1 MFVEQQAHGSTTGLV
16 LARNFRLP
24 HSSFVRSGLFAP
36 FNVTP
41 GGLMTEVTQRERG
54 GARF

>member
-41 GGLMTEVTQRERG
+41 GGLMT
-54 GARF
+54 